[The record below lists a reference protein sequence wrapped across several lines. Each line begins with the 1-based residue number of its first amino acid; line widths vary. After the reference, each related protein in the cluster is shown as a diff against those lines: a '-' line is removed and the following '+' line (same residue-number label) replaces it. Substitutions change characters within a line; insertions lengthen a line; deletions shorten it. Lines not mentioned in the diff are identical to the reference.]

1 MTISPE
7 WIIGLML
14 AWLLIAALLSP
25 LEALG
30 WWAGWFRGLEDAP
43 PVAEASPP
51 ATPVPDTR
59 RYVAYLTGIASAAE
73 GVHLPREQRFLEA
86 LAARLPDTVL
96 IGDIFP
102 YSITHRALTGQ
113 RVFAWFWRYIFS
125 RKTQGSPVGFLINLR
140 NLFQVLVSADSRYG
154 PIYNQGGAALIINA
168 LRRHGYPFGSG
179 TPVTLI
185 GYSGGGQICLGA
197 APYLKAMLKAPITLI
212 SLGGVL
218 CSDPGITAVERL
230 YHIQGSR
237 DWVQR
242 IGEVVFPGRWPLLPN
257 STWNRARTQGRIEII
272 HPGPFSHTGKGG
284 YLDDETRLPDGR
296 TCLEVTLD
304 TLVGLI
310 QRCPSPP
317 AKPRRLRSLRR
328 SRHSVRAPM

>member
-7 WIIGLML
+7 WIIGLIL

-30 WWAGWFRGLEDAP
+30 WWAGWFRGLDDT
-43 PVAEASPP
+43 PP
-51 ATPVPDTR
+51 AEETLPPPAPIPAAR
-59 RYVAYLTGIASAAE
+59 RYVAYLTGVASAAE

-113 RVFAWFWRYIFS
+113 RVFAWFWRYAFS

-140 NLFQVLVSADSRYG
+140 NFFQVLVSADSRYG
-154 PIYNQGGAALIINA
+154 PIYNQGGASLIVNA

-197 APYLKAMLKAPITLI
+197 VPYLKAIIGAPVTLI

-218 CSDPGITAVERL
+218 CSDPGVAEVERL

-242 IGEVVFPGRWPLLPN
+242 IGAVVFPGRWPLLPN
-257 STWNRARTQGRIEII
+257 STWNRARAQGRVQII
-272 HPGPFSHTGKGG
+272 RPGPFKHTGKGG
-284 YLDDETRLPDGR
+284 YLDAETRLPDGR
-296 TCLEVTLD
+296 TCLEATLD
-304 TLVGLI
+304 TVAGLI
-310 QRCPSPP
+310 RQCPAPHRPSRRRRRR
-317 AKPRRLRSLRR
+317 PRAGC
-328 SRHSVRAPM
+328 RA

>member
-1 MTISPE
+1 MTINPE
-7 WIIGLML
+7 WIIVLIL

-30 WWAGWFRGLEDAP
+30 WWAGWFRGLNDASLTEETLSPTKPTP
-43 PVAEASPP
+43 P
-51 ATPVPDTR
+51 TR

-73 GVHLPREQRFLEA
+73 GVHLPREQHFLEA

-113 RVFAWFWRYIFS
+113 RVFAWFWRYVFR
-125 RKTQGSPVGFLINLR
+125 RKTEGSPVGFLINLR

-154 PIYNQGGAALIINA
+154 PIYNQGGASLIVNA

-179 TPVTLI
+179 TPVILI

-197 APYLKAMLKAPITLI
+197 APYLKAIIRAPVTLI

-218 CSDPGITAVERL
+218 CSDPGIAEVERL

-237 DWVQR
+237 DWVQQ
-242 IGEVVFPGRWPLLPN
+242 IGAVVFPGRWPLLPN
-257 STWNRARTQGRIEII
+257 STWNRAKAQGRIQTIC
-272 HPGPFSHTGKGG
+272 PGPFSHTGKGG
-284 YLDDETRLPDGR
+284 YLDAETHLPDGR

-304 TLVGLI
+304 TVIGLI
-310 QRCPSPP
+310 QRCP
-317 AKPRRLRSLRR
+317 ATPRRVTVRRTRRSLRER
-328 SRHSVRAPM
+328 MQ